1 MQTEEI
7 RLAVI
12 GLGYVGLPL
21 AVEFGKKRDVIGFDV
36 NHQRISELK
45 KGNDITLELTSA
57 EIASSMGLSF
67 SDDIDE
73 LQKSNCFIIT
83 VPTPIDNN
91 NSPNLEPLISATQ
104 MIAGALSKGDIVIY
118 ESTVYPGATEE
129 VCVPIIEENTNLKF
143 NRDFFV
149 GYSPER
155 INPGDKKHRLADIV
169 KVTSGS
175 TTEIADLVN
184 ELYSSIILAGTY
196 KAESIKVAEAAK
208 VIENT
213 QRDVNIALVNE
224 LAIIFNKLNID
235 TEEVLRA
242 AETKWN
248 FLPFKPGLVGGHCIG
263 VDPYYLTHKAQ
274 SIGYNPEI
282 ILSGRALNDNMSDY
296 VIQELHLK
304 MLEKKISVPSSK
316 VLIMGLTFKE
326 NCPDLRNS
334 KVLDI
339 VNGLNKID
347 IIVDSFDPW
356 VHQKLPNINKHF
368 TDIQELGFSE
378 YDSIIISVA
387 HSEFKLIKID
397 QLKTLCKPNHVIY
410 DLKYIFKKNE
420 VEMRL

>member
-1 MQTEEI
+1 M
-7 RLAVI
+7 
-12 GLGYVGLPL
+12 
-21 AVEFGKKRDVIGFDV
+21 
-36 NHQRISELK
+36 
-45 KGNDITLELTSA
+45 
-57 EIASSMGLSF
+57 
-67 SDDIDE
+67 
-73 LQKSNCFIIT
+73 
-83 VPTPIDNN
+83 
-91 NSPNLEPLISATQ
+91 
-104 MIAGALSKGDIVIY
+104 
-118 ESTVYPGATEE
+118 
-129 VCVPIIEENTNLKF
+129 
-143 NRDFFV
+143 
-149 GYSPER
+149 
-155 INPGDKKHRLADIV
+155 
-169 KVTSGS
+169 
-175 TTEIADLVN
+175 
-184 ELYSSIILAGTY
+184 
-196 KAESIKVAEAAK
+196 
-208 VIENT
+208 
-213 QRDVNIALVNE
+213 
-224 LAIIFNKLNID
+224 
-235 TEEVLRA
+235 
-242 AETKWN
+242 
-248 FLPFKPGLVGGHCIG
+248 
-263 VDPYYLTHKAQ
+263 THKAQ

>member
-1 MQTEEI
+1 MN
-7 RLAVI
+7 
-12 GLGYVGLPL
+12 PL
-21 AVEFGKKRDVIGFDV
+21 
-36 NHQRISELK
+36 
-45 KGNDITLELTSA
+45 
-57 EIASSMGLSF
+57 
-67 SDDIDE
+67 
-73 LQKSNCFIIT
+73 FIL
-83 VPTPIDNN
+83 V
-91 NSPNLEPLISATQ
+91 S
-104 MIAGALSKGDIVIY
+104 
-118 ESTVYPGATEE
+118 TEE

-196 KAESIKVAEAAK
+196 KAESIKIAEAAK

-213 QRDVNIALVNE
+213 QRDVNIALINE

-304 MLEKKISVPSSK
+304 MLEKISVPSSK
-316 VLIMGLTFKE
+316 ALIMGLTFKE

-339 VNGLNKID
+339 VDGLNKID

-397 QLKTLCKPNHVIY
+397 QLKNLCKPNHVIY